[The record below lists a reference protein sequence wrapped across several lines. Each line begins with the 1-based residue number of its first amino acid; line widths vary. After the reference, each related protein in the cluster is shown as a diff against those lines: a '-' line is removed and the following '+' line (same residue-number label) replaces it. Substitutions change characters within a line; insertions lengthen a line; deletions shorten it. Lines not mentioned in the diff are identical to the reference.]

1 MVVKVQAPRA
11 GDGAD
16 AGQRALFRKRPTAA
30 TTHVRVNET
39 HVSSLS
45 LRQSV
50 LVCGDACRALRLLP
64 DGCVQT
70 VVTSP
75 PYWSLRDY
83 AVEAQIGRDDTLV
96 AYIDSIVTP
105 LKRSGVCSV
114 TTALFGSMWET
125 RSRRGTGA
133 TALQIART
141 ARAR

>member
-96 AYIDSIVTP
+96 PIVG
-105 LKRSGVCSV
+105 KRMTQEVARLHVNCLRERALHTVHNAIFVCGYHQRK
-114 TTALFGSMWET
+114 F
-125 RSRRGTGA
+125 SRRAAAGT
-133 TALQIART
+133 
-141 ARAR
+141 

>member
-1 MVVKVQAPRA
+1 M
-11 GDGAD
+11 
-16 AGQRALFRKRPTAA
+16 
-30 TTHVRVNET
+30 RVNET

-96 AYIDSIVTP
+96 AYIDSIVTTFEEIRRV
-105 LKRSGVCSV
+105 LCDDGTVWLNVGDAFTSGN
-114 TTALFGSMWET
+114 
-125 RSRRGTGA
+125 RRYRAPDRKEPRARDDGA
-133 TALQIART
+133 TPSCAKT
-141 ARAR
+141 RAF

>member
-16 AGQRALFRKRPTAA
+16 AGQRALLHKRPTAA

-75 PYWSLRDY
+75 PYWLCLLFIHPHAPSLISLRS
-83 AVEAQIGRDDTLV
+83 T
-96 AYIDSIVTP
+96 
-105 LKRSGVCSV
+105 
-114 TTALFGSMWET
+114 
-125 RSRRGTGA
+125 GTMS
-133 TALQIART
+133 T
-141 ARAR
+141 